1 MRPHNFPKEVRID
14 RVRNNPYSMGMN
26 ITDRSLTTPG
36 IHEQAT
42 LTSKGQITLPKAIRQ
57 TLGVTTGGKV
67 SFEVRGGDVIVT
79 RAHAEHED
87 PAIGAFRGLLEQDIR
102 QGKHVGRLP
111 DDLAQAL
118 LANLE
123 LPVDLDEDIEGE
135 VAL

>member
-1 MRPHNFPKEVRID
+1 M
-14 RVRNNPYSMGMN
+14 
-26 ITDRSLTTPG
+26 PG

-67 SFEVRGGDVIVT
+67 SFELRGGDVIVT
-79 RAHAEHED
+79 RANAEHED
-87 PAIGAFRGLLEQDIR
+87 PAIGAFLGLLEQDIR
-102 QGKHVGRLP
+102 QGKHVGKLP
-111 DDLAQAL
+111 DDLAQAM